1 MSTATIDK
9 PAAAPEL
16 TPAQT
21 DPTGVIDEHRPGRP
35 RVIVVGGGFGGMEAV
50 KGLKGDEVNVTLVD
64 RSNHHLFQP
73 LLYQV
78 ATAGL
83 VPSDIAR
90 PLREVFNHQ
99 QNVEV
104 VLSEVQRID
113 VEARQ
118 VITEDLVLP
127 YDFLI
132 LATGARHSYFG
143 HDDWERF
150 APGLKN
156 LADAVEIR
164 KRLLVSFEVAEKAI
178 DQSERDAAM
187 TFIIVGGGPTGVEMA
202 GAISEIARHTMTR
215 DFRHIDSAKAKIIL
229 IEGAPHIL
237 GSYPPDLAENGKRQ
251 LESIGVEVHQGLQVT
266 NVTAE
271 GVEVK
276 GGQFIPARTVIW
288 AAGNAASPLG
298 KTLGAPVDKTGRVTV
313 NEDLTIPGHPE
324 IQVIGDMACF
334 THQTGKPL
342 PGVSPT
348 AMQMG
353 RHAARNIL
361 ETISGGQ
368 PMKFHY
374 VDKGTLATIGRNKA
388 IADLNFVRF
397 GGFFA
402 WFAWATIHLFY
413 LVGFRNRFAVMATW
427 LYNYVTFYK
436 GSRLITGTQD
446 GFDALRH
453 PAPGSQPERVPQEAV
468 QTHAGSSKP

>member
-1 MSTATIDK
+1 MSTATIDRT
-9 PAAAPEL
+9 AAAPEL
-16 TPAQT
+16 TPART
-21 DPTGVIDEHRPGRP
+21 DPIGAIDEHRSGRP

-90 PLREVFNHQ
+90 PLREVFNQQ

-164 KRLLVSFEVAEKAI
+164 KRLLVSFEGAEKAL

-187 TFIIVGGGPTGVEMA
+187 TFVIVGGGPTGVEMA
-202 GAISEIARHTMTR
+202 GAISEIARHTMTK

-298 KTLGAPVDKTGRVTV
+298 KTLGAPVDKTGRVMV

-324 IQVIGDMACF
+324 IQVIGDMASF

-342 PGVSPT
+342 PGVSP
-348 AMQMG
+348 
-353 RHAARNIL
+353 RPCRWAATRR
-361 ETISGGQ
+361 
-368 PMKFHY
+368 
-374 VDKGTLATIGRNKA
+374 ATSWRRSPGA
-388 IADLNFVRF
+388 
-397 GGFFA
+397 
-402 WFAWATIHLFY
+402 
-413 LVGFRNRFAVMATW
+413 
-427 LYNYVTFYK
+427 
-436 GSRLITGTQD
+436 SR
-446 GFDALRH
+446 
-453 PAPGSQPERVPQEAV
+453 
-468 QTHAGSSKP
+468 

>member
-9 PAAAPEL
+9 PAATPEL
-16 TPAQT
+16 TPT
-21 DPTGVIDEHRPGRP
+21 RTNPTGVIDEHRSGRP

-132 LATGARHSYFG
+132 VATGARHSYFG

-187 TFIIVGGGPTGVEMA
+187 TFVIVGGGPTGVEMA
-202 GAISEIARHTMTR
+202 GAISEIARHTMTK
-215 DFRHIDSAKAKIIL
+215 DFRHIDSTKAKVIV

-251 LESIGVEVHQGLQVT
+251 LESIGVEVHEGLQVT

-298 KTLGAPVDKTGRVTV
+298 KTLGAPVDRTGRVTV

-324 IQVIGDMACF
+324 IQVIGDMASF

-374 VDKGTLATIGRNKA
+374 WDKGTMATIGRNKA

-402 WFAWATIHLFY
+402 WIAWATIHLFY

-468 QTHAGSSKP
+468 QTAAGSSKP

>member
-1 MSTATIDK
+1 MSTTTLE
-9 PAAAPEL
+9 PAAPAPTL
-16 TPAQT
+16 TSTKTNP
-21 DPTGVIDEHRPGRP
+21 VRKRRSGRP
-35 RVIVVGGGFGGMEAV
+35 SVVVVGGGFGGMEAV
-50 KGLKGDEVNVTLVD
+50 KGLKSDEVDVTLVD

-90 PLREVFNHQ
+90 PLREIFRHQ

-113 VEARQ
+113 VDARQ
-118 VITEDLVLP
+118 VITEDLVVP

-164 KRLLVSFEVAEKAI
+164 KRMLVAFEVAEKAL

-187 TFIIVGGGPTGVEMA
+187 TFVIVGGGPTGVEMA

-215 DFRHIDSAKAKIIL
+215 DFRHINSANAKVIL
-229 IEGAPHIL
+229 IEGSPHIL
-237 GSYPPDLAENGKRQ
+237 GAYPTDLSESGKKQ
-251 LESIGVEVHQGLQVT
+251 LESIGVEVHEGVQVT

-276 GGQFIPARTVIW
+276 GGQFIPARTVVW

-298 KTLGAPVDKTGRVTV
+298 KTLGAEIDKAGRVVV
-313 NEDLTIPGHPE
+313 NEDLTIPNHPE
-324 IQVIGDMACF
+324 IQVIGDMANF
-334 THQTGKPL
+334 SHQTGKPL

-348 AMQMG
+348 AMQEG

-361 ETISGGQ
+361 ETLSGGQ

-374 VDKGTLATIGRNKA
+374 WDKGTMATIGRNKA
-388 IADLNFVRF
+388 VADLNFVRF
-397 GGFFA
+397 GGFLA
-402 WFAWATIHLFY
+402 WISWACIHLFY
-413 LVGFRNRFAVMATW
+413 LVGFRNRFAVMASW

-436 GSRLITGTQD
+436 GSRLITGTRD
-446 GFDALRH
+446 GMDALRH
-453 PAPGSQPERVPQEAV
+453 PAPGSQPENSPVDAIQANP
-468 QTHAGSSKP
+468 GSSKP